1 MALVSQ
7 IYSVKALMC
16 YQDTIGAASSIFVFG
31 IGALLLNSLL
41 TMPLYFLIIS
51 LLMVSCTK
59 YITNK
64 IIAR

>member
-1 MALVSQ
+1 
-7 IYSVKALMC
+7 MC